1 MHLLFKFSKKIY
13 FMCMSGLPACIHVY
27 HMHVWYLGLLQKQQ
41 VLLTAEPFLQPP
53 GASQVLHEL
62 TVPRW
67 IRQAQVPSTLPQ
79 DCICGNSGIDQG
91 KQCLQS
97 HKGMNWHDAR
107 RSSNMRRIV
116 RVRQGDRA
124 PSNTLGFCSLVSMGG
139 PITSWALYH
148 PKCSIKAVGESA
160 TGRGDPVTVGIPGY
174 RSNWE
179 LPFWMVY
186 VRNWLKSI
194 WLESSRYTCVQSQG
208 LCYGNQG
215 QLTAVLIQT
224 GSQLSRKPCNLY
236 GP

>member
-1 MHLLFKFSKKIY
+1 
-13 FMCMSGLPACIHVY
+13 
-27 HMHVWYLGLLQKQQ
+27 
-41 VLLTAEPFLQPP
+41 
-53 GASQVLHEL
+53 
-62 TVPRW
+62 
-67 IRQAQVPSTLPQ
+67 
-79 DCICGNSGIDQG
+79 
-91 KQCLQS
+91 
-97 HKGMNWHDAR
+97 
-107 RSSNMRRIV
+107 MRRIV

-236 GP
+236 GPWFRRSILADCYLTSHFCCVFTSTPKSSVLGQLREVGRASGGYQLAEKGRRLVILWHAEDSQVIHNQLPMWQGGRESGSVALVKEAWGWKAWVPSGIEVM